1 MKNKLIVMYVLINNF
16 NDSIVRSVV
25 RLNSRAIV
33 SKSTCCLVF
42 IAISAC
48 LLSYSP
54 LVHAQNS
61 SNVTKINN
69 VFNQAKNA
77 SMDLVN
83 QTPGVLKGAYNQ
95 AKNASM
101 DLVNQTPGVLKG
113 AYNQAKNA
121 SMDLVNQTVTLIKN
135 DTNSSKLLNQ
145 LKSDFGSLF
154 NEFSNFLSR

>member
-16 NDSIVRSVV
+16 NDSIVRSIV
-25 RLNSRAIV
+25 RLNSRVIV

-61 SNVTKINN
+61 SNVTKVNN
-69 VFNQAKNA
+69 IF
-77 SMDLVN
+77 
-83 QTPGVLKGAYNQ
+83 NQ

-145 LKSDFGSLF
+145 LKSDFGSLI
-154 NEFSNFLSR
+154 NEFSNILSR

>member
-1 MKNKLIVMYVLINNF
+1 MYVLINNF
-16 NDSIVRSVV
+16 NDSIVRSIV
-25 RLNSRAIV
+25 RLNSRVIV

-61 SNVTKINN
+61 SNVTKVNN
-69 VFNQAKNA
+69 IF
-77 SMDLVN
+77 
-83 QTPGVLKGAYNQ
+83 
-95 AKNASM
+95 
-101 DLVNQTPGVLKG
+101 
-113 AYNQAKNA
+113 NQAKNA

-145 LKSDFGSLF
+145 LKSDFGSLI
-154 NEFSNFLSR
+154 NEFSNILSR

>member
-1 MKNKLIVMYVLINNF
+1 
-16 NDSIVRSVV
+16 
-25 RLNSRAIV
+25 
-33 SKSTCCLVF
+33 
-42 IAISAC
+42 
-48 LLSYSP
+48 

-61 SNVTKINN
+61 SNVTKVNN
-69 VFNQAKNA
+69 VF
-77 SMDLVN
+77 
-83 QTPGVLKGAYNQ
+83 NQ

>member
-16 NDSIVRSVV
+16 NDSIVRSIV
-25 RLNSRAIV
+25 RLNSRVIV

-61 SNVTKINN
+61 SNVTKVNN
-69 VFNQAKNA
+69 IF
-77 SMDLVN
+77 
-83 QTPGVLKGAYNQ
+83 NQ

-145 LKSDFGSLF
+145 LKSDFGSLI